1 MSVLCQIV
9 QVKDEKE
16 FMEYVKKYNRPP
28 EHDGGWGRFYSE
40 VPAIGT
46 TLQIDWSDYESVN
59 NVPLPERYENE
70 RERPSDYC
78 RVIHHHR
85 HLVPKPE
92 WYHVDTHDEIQRG
105 LNTGHYAVVL
115 CVVYV
120 VEV

>member
-1 MSVLCQIV
+1 MSVLCQIA
-9 QVKDEKE
+9 QVDDEKQ

-28 EHDGGWGRFYSE
+28 YPGGGWGRFYSE

-46 TLQIDWSDYESVN
+46 TLQIDWSDYESEN
-59 NVPLPERYENE
+59 NVPLPERYEKD
-70 RERPSDYC
+70 RERPSDYG

-92 WYHVDTHDEIQRG
+92 WYNIDTSDEIHRG
-105 LNTGHYAVVL
+105 LNIGHHAVVL

-120 VEV
+120 VEA